1 MPAETIPP
9 TLQLSDA
16 YRRARGFTTI
26 LCAIALA
33 WGAAQFEFKSLNF
46 GAAGSVDLSSA
57 SVPLILACAIAYA
70 MTRCTIE
77 FAMQPESVRRWRL
90 AQADFKLTVF
100 LVRTAALIL
109 GAGGLYR
116 SVETVLAVALVVL
129 ILLVASVLLIGA
141 GTLVLT
147 PLMLAIRARRAG
159 HSPGGSPIWA
169 IMEAEGWAA
178 LVTVML
184 QSVLFVALG
193 VGFLLYEPLR
203 SLWTAPPTA
212 TAVTVFVLTAI
223 AVVISVYLQPR
234 WYQELFVDEAP
245 FTTKRL
251 PDGTIG
257 VSFRKQPATVPPV
270 QSENSNPQQ
279 SSDPHSR

>member
-1 MPAETIPP
+1 MPAETTHPP
-9 TLQLSDA
+9 LQLSDA
-16 YRRARGFTTI
+16 YRRARRCTTI
-26 LCAIALA
+26 LCAIALS
-33 WGAAQFEFKSLNF
+33 WGAAQFEFKTLNF
-46 GAAGSVDLSSA
+46 SAAGSVDLSSA

-77 FAMQPESVRRWRL
+77 FAMQPECVRRWHL
-90 AQADFKLTVF
+90 AQADFILTVF

-116 SVETVLAVALVVL
+116 SVETVLAVTLVVL
-129 ILLVASVLLIGA
+129 ILLVASALLIGA
-141 GTLVLT
+141 GTLALT
-147 PLMLAIRARRAG
+147 PLILAIRARRAG
-159 HSPGGSPIWA
+159 HSPGGSPLGA

-184 QSVLFVALG
+184 LSVLFVVLG

-223 AVVISVYLQPR
+223 AVVVSVYLQPR
-234 WYQELFVDEAP
+234 WFQELFVNEAP

-257 VSFRKQPATVPPV
+257 VSF
-270 QSENSNPQQ
+270 
-279 SSDPHSR
+279 

>member
-1 MPAETIPP
+1 MPTETTPP
-9 TLQLSDA
+9 TLQISDA
-16 YRRARGFTTI
+16 YRRARRFTTI

-46 GAAGSVDLSSA
+46 GAAGSIDLSSA

-116 SVETVLAVALVVL
+116 SIETVLAVALVFL

-141 GTLVLT
+141 GTLALT
-147 PLMLAIRARRAG
+147 PLMLAIRARGVG
-159 HSPGGSPIWA
+159 HSPGGTPFGA
-169 IMEAEGWAA
+169 IMEAERWAA

-184 QSVLFVALG
+184 LCVLFVALG

-234 WYQELFVDEAP
+234 WYQEIFVDEAP

-257 VSFRKQPATVPPV
+257 VSFRKQPTSVPPV